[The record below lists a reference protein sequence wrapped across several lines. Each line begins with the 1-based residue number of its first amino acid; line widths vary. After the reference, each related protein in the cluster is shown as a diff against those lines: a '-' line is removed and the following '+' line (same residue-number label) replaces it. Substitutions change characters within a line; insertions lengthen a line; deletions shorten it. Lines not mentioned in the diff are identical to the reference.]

1 MKGDV
6 IFYENQKSIHCGDYP
21 LDWCLRYRDYRNR
34 IPYHKIFKR
43 LSQQWLFLLYFQ
55 NEGNEKTC
63 YFGIWKIPWVRNL
76 GELFG
81 KENDVLIVVGIIVGF
96 LLGIAAI
103 LYILRKDTIG
113 NLVIADDPE
122 DGSYMFLEIS
132 RLDIER
138 LRVQP
143 TVKLNVVNK
152 GKTHK

>member
-1 MKGDV
+1 MYVSDLMV
-6 IFYENQKSIHCGDYP
+6 NWTSRAIS
-21 LDWCLRYRDYRNR
+21 
-34 IPYHKIFKR
+34 
-43 LSQQWLFLLYFQ
+43 LLYFQ

-63 YFGIWKIPWVRNL
+63 YFGIWKIPRVRNL

-96 LLGIAAI
+96 LLGIAAT

-132 RLDIER
+132 SLNIER
-138 LRVQP
+138 LRTQP
-143 TVKLNVVNK
+143 TVKLNVVNRD
-152 GKTHK
+152 KTHK

>member
-1 MKGDV
+1 MK
-6 IFYENQKSIHCGDYP
+6 NWTK
-21 LDWCLRYRDYRNR
+21 RRNR
-34 IPYHKIFKR
+34 KIALRGSIPWGITVYHLVF
-43 LSQQWLFLLYFQ
+43 SFFAQNSHGSFLLYFQ
-55 NEGNEKTC
+55 NEGNGKTC
-63 YFGIWKIPWVRNL
+63 YFGIWKIPRVRNS

-81 KENDVLIVVGIIVGF
+81 KEKEVLIVVGIIVGF
-96 LLGIAAI
+96 LLGIAAT
-103 LYILRKDTIG
+103 LYILSKDTIG

-152 GKTHK
+152 GRTHK

>member
-1 MKGDV
+1 ML
-6 IFYENQKSIHCGDYP
+6 FWYLENSPGK
-21 LDWCLRYRDYRNR
+21 
-34 IPYHKIFKR
+34 K
-43 LSQQWLFLLYFQ
+43 
-55 NEGNEKTC
+55 
-63 YFGIWKIPWVRNL
+63 FGRTFRK
-76 GELFG
+76 G
-81 KENDVLIVVGIIVGF
+81 KEVLIVIGIIVGF
-96 LLGIAAI
+96 LLGIAAT

-143 TVKLNVVNK
+143 MVKLNVVNK